1 MFEDERTNERTNE
14 RERWGKSVSA
24 SSVILMYKNSFPH
37 DAKCVV
43 FASKKLKSFCRP
55 LLFPSSF
62 FFGVLFRV
70 LLNTLNIISQ
80 ERKREGK
87 NYSLFFSR
95 GWEVLIPHFKKLWG
109 GGAVVVPNE
118 RSVRARF
125 ERGGELFWGI
135 FLTERVLLR
144 IILMSFVSRLAN
156 YVLNEFLVDAL
167 ANSKTFQRFAVRA
180 DDAMRKGRVLETVA
194 ETTSKAKENAEKVA
208 EEARA
213 TAAKMMEEA
222 AKKTPPPPPKT

>member
-1 MFEDERTNERTNE
+1 
-14 RERWGKSVSA
+14 
-24 SSVILMYKNSFPH
+24 MYKNSFPH

-43 FASKKLKSFCRP
+43 FASKKLKSQSP
-55 LLFPSSF
+55 LLSLLF
-62 FFGVLFRV
+62 FLWCLLFRV
-70 LLNTLNIISQ
+70 LCNTLNIISQ
-80 ERKREGK
+80 EKKRWK
-87 NYSLFFSR
+87 KLSLFFLGVGST
-95 GWEVLIPHFKKLWG
+95 IPHFKKRG
-109 GGAVVVPNE
+109 GGVVVVPNE

-125 ERGGELFWGI
+125 ERGGELFLGI

>member
-1 MFEDERTNERTNE
+1 MF
-14 RERWGKSVSA
+14 
-24 SSVILMYKNSFPH
+24 
-37 DAKCVV
+37 
-43 FASKKLKSFCRP
+43 
-55 LLFPSSF
+55 
-62 FFGVLFRV
+62 
-70 LLNTLNIISQ
+70 NTLNIISQ

-95 GWEVLIPHFKKLWG
+95 GWEVLLPHFKKLWG
-109 GGAVVVPNE
+109 GGVVVVPNE
-118 RSVRARF
+118 RSVRARPLSEEEENF
-125 ERGGELFWGI
+125 FWD
-135 FLTERVLLR
+135 FFDRERVLLR

>member
-1 MFEDERTNERTNE
+1 FGGDFFD
-14 RERWGKSVSA
+14 RE
-24 SSVILMYKNSFPH
+24 Y
-37 DAKCVV
+37 C
-43 FASKKLKSFCRP
+43 
-55 LLFPSSF
+55 
-62 FFGVLFRV
+62 
-70 LLNTLNIISQ
+70 
-80 ERKREGK
+80 
-87 NYSLFFSR
+87 Y
-95 GWEVLIPHFKKLWG
+95 
-109 GGAVVVPNE
+109 
-118 RSVRARF
+118 
-125 ERGGELFWGI
+125 
-135 FLTERVLLR
+135 LR
-144 IILMSFVSRLAN
+144 ILMSFVSRLAN

>member
-1 MFEDERTNERTNE
+1 M
-14 RERWGKSVSA
+14 G
-24 SSVILMYKNSFPH
+24 
-37 DAKCVV
+37 
-43 FASKKLKSFCRP
+43 
-55 LLFPSSF
+55 
-62 FFGVLFRV
+62 
-70 LLNTLNIISQ
+70 
-80 ERKREGK
+80 
-87 NYSLFFSR
+87 
-95 GWEVLIPHFKKLWG
+95 
-109 GGAVVVPNE
+109 
-118 RSVRARF
+118 
-125 ERGGELFWGI
+125 GI

-144 IILMSFVSRLAN
+144 ILMSFVSRLAN